1 MINNMKKIIFFA
13 SLLFITACEEPSSI
27 QIQNNLSKAVLRNI
41 EWGGVPISSQ
51 LIPGEKSTK
60 RNIYDDDYYD
70 INLPAKNVLK
80 FYLDVNG
87 DKVYL
92 ETKKLF
98 ELGKEE
104 DILIEINDSTK
115 VINPLLED

>member
-1 MINNMKKIIFFA
+1 MKK
-13 SLLFITACEEPSSI
+13 LLFILPLLFLAACEGTSSI
-27 QIQNNLSKAVLRNI
+27 QVQNNLSKAVIRNV
-41 EWGGVPISSQ
+41 EWGGLPLSSQ

-60 RNIYDDDYYD
+60 ISIRKNDYYE
-70 INLPAKNVLK
+70 INLPAKNVIK

-98 ELGKEE
+98 ELGIEQ

-115 VINPLLED
+115 VVNPLIDK